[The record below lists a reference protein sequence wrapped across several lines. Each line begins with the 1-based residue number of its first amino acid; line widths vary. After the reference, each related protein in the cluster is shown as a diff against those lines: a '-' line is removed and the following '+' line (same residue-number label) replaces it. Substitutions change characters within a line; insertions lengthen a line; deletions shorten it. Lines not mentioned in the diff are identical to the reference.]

1 MQAVVIHDGRL
12 DAVERPDPVPGDTEL
27 LVAVRAAGV
36 NGADL
41 AQSRGA
47 YPAPPGV
54 PADIPGLELAGE
66 VAAIGRR
73 VTRFAVGDRVMALV
87 GGGGQA
93 SLATVDE
100 THALPA
106 PAALSWPEAGGFPE
120 VYATAF
126 DALFSQA
133 GLALGERVLVS
144 GASGGV
150 GSAAVQLA
158 AAAGARV
165 TAVVRAAARREAVA
179 ALGADSVIDPA
190 EVAGHGPY
198 DVVLELVGGP
208 GLKVALSA
216 LAGQGRVLDHRLGWR
231 RRAVARPVRAHGQ
244 ARAAARLHAALAHA
258 GREGCG
264 ARRAAHAR
272 APAAGGRASTR
283 ARVRDVSARPAAAR
297 LRGLRGPRQA
307 RQGRARH
314 LGELWA
320 ASRGARI
327 SARARRHA
335 TPGQPRIGLR
345 RLGSRRPALCASLDG
360 AIIVRKAEQNSRR
373 RRLARQA
380 RLFPR
385 QFWLLVGGTF
395 FYLVAIGTAFPYTAI
410 LIKGR
415 LDVSMAVVGA
425 IIGGTALAGLPL
437 QPLAGSLSDRFGR
450 RAVMIVCAAFSGVM
464 YGSLAFVHGIVPVC
478 LAVFC
483 DRALGWPL
491 FLTASNAMVADLV
504 RARLRPEGY
513 SLVRLMIGAGE
524 IVGPLIAWAL
534 LAAGFGLP
542 APFLLAGAGCFAF
555 LVFTLV
561 ALARE
566 RPRVARHVR
575 STSISEGLPVYG
587 VRDVIRIP
595 SRRRSRR
602 RKTAVAPKVPSRARR
617 PALLRL
623 LRGLAAAAVH
633 LRPDLLDLPGAAHGL
648 PARAPG
654 RLRPAHVVHGAR
666 DRRHAVPIVRAI
678 KRLDPMYQVAVASVL
693 FGCGIGLSAFMPA
706 AWPLLVTIARWDW
719 PRRSSGL

>member
-1 MQAVVIHDGRL
+1 VQAVVIHDGRL

-216 LAGQGRVLDHRLGWR
+216 LAGQGRVLIIGLGGGAELSLDLFELMGK
-231 RRAVARPVRAHGQ
+231 RAQLRGSTLRSRTLAEK
-244 ARAAARLHAALAHA
+244 AAVLAALRTH
-258 GREGCG
+258 
-264 ARRAAHAR
+264 
-272 APAAGGRASTR
+272 
-283 ARVRDVSARPAAAR
+283 V
-297 LRGLRGPRQA
+297 
-307 RQGRARH
+307 
-314 LGELWA
+314 
-320 ASRGARI
+320 
-327 SARARRHA
+327 
-335 TPGQPRIGLR
+335 
-345 RLGSRRPALCASLDG
+345 
-360 AIIVRKAEQNSRR
+360 
-373 RRLARQA
+373 
-380 RLFPR
+380 
-385 QFWLLVGGTF
+385 
-395 FYLVAIGTAFPYTAI
+395 
-410 LIKGR
+410 
-415 LDVSMAVVGA
+415 
-425 IIGGTALAGLPL
+425 LP
-437 QPLAGSLSDRFGR
+437 
-450 RAVMIVCAAFSGVM
+450 
-464 YGSLAFVHGIVPVC
+464 
-478 LAVFC
+478 
-483 DRALGWPL
+483 
-491 FLTASNAMVADLV
+491 
-504 RARLRPEGY
+504 
-513 SLVRLMIGAGE
+513 
-524 IVGPLIAWAL
+524 L
-534 LAAGFGLP
+534 LAAGRVRVPVCATFPLDQP
-542 APFLLAGAGCFAF
+542 RRAYEAFA
-555 LVFTLV
+555 
-561 ALARE
+561 
-566 RPRVARHVR
+566 
-575 STSISEGLPVYG
+575 
-587 VRDVIRIP
+587 
-595 SRRRSRR
+595 
-602 RKTAVAPKVPSRARR
+602 
-617 PALLRL
+617 
-623 LRGLAAAAVH
+623 
-633 LRPDLLDLPGAAHGL
+633 
-648 PARAPG
+648 APG
-654 RLRPAHVVHGAR
+654 KLGKVV
-666 DRRHAVPIVRAI
+666 
-678 KRLDPMYQVAVASVL
+678 
-693 FGCGIGLSAFMPA
+693 
-706 AWPLLVTIARWDW
+706 LVT
-719 PRRSSGL
+719 